1 MVQKLN
7 EKYMSDEETDIEDN
21 SLLLKHSL
29 TWRSERLNTLIQKL
43 DFRYMEARK
52 KKENSKPL
60 KARKDGSP
68 SKRGKPPNPPKWAVK
83 ELDISDED
91 ANPTVAT
98 TAPEEAPASP
108 EVLSDLEAPETD
120 EIDSWLYEVAGIHS
134 DVVRM

>member
-7 EKYMSDEETDIEDN
+7 EKYMSDEETDVEDN
-21 SLLLKHSL
+21 SLLLKHSP

-120 EIDSWLYEVAGIHS
+120 EIDSWLYELTGVQ
-134 DVVRM
+134 M